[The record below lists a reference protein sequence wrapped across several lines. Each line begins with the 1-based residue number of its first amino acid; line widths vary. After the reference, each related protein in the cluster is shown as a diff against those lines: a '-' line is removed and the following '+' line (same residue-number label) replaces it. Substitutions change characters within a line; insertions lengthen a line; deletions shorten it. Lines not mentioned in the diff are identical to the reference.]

1 MAQSC
6 LTFCY
11 SMDCSLPGSSV
22 YGIFQVR
29 ILEWVAISFSSDQ
42 VWSEMSEVKS
52 LSRVQLFVTPWTVVY
67 QAPLFMGFSRQ
78 KYWSGLPFPSPK
90 NLRVQL
96 FVTPWT
102 VVYRAPLFMG
112 FSRQKYWSGLPF
124 LSPKN
129 LFSTFTWTLSF
140 SLNEFL
146 YLLKN
151 FCCYLLLTISL
162 RAFQVALVVKNPPV
176 NAGIGRDAVRSLDRE
191 DTLE

>member
-1 MAQSC
+1 MHAQSRQSC
-6 LTFCY
+6 LTLCDP
-11 SMDCSLPGSSV
+11 MDHGPPGSSV

-129 LFSTFTWTLSF
+129 LFSTFT
-140 SLNEFL
+140 
-146 YLLKN
+146 
-151 FCCYLLLTISL
+151 
-162 RAFQVALVVKNPPV
+162 
-176 NAGIGRDAVRSLDRE
+176 
-191 DTLE
+191 